1 MGCIFLKPE
10 PNCEIVDIEQNNQ
23 LMENLKFYNNQN
35 NQNKIN
41 KNNTYIYDCSYRG
54 KDEIL

>member
-1 MGCIFLKPE
+1 MGCIFSKPE
-10 PNCEIVDIEQNNQ
+10 PNSEIVDIEQNNQ

-35 NQNKIN
+35 NQNNI
-41 KNNTYIYDCSYRG
+41 YIYDCTYRG

>member
-1 MGCIFLKPE
+1 MGCFFSKPDL
-10 PNCEIVDIEQNNQ
+10 NCEIVDIEQNNQ

-35 NQNKIN
+35 NQNT
-41 KNNTYIYDCSYRG
+41 KNNNIYIYDCTYRG